1 MKILDLTMA
10 RTANKPKVK
19 ISNNRLQIVLTWRG
33 VRRYHSLHLS
43 DSVRNRQHADFVAQW
58 MQNDILSHSFDPTF
72 KRYKQQDETPGAV
85 ISEISISDLWERYTI
100 YKRPQLAA
108 STIAKDFDRVATLI
122 GRFPVTSLRDAVA
135 VRDYLNSETTPNTTR
150 RVLTQLNAA
159 CKWGVKSRT
168 IASNPFD
175 GMAAD
180 IKLPKGSEKPD
191 IDPFSPEERDLI
203 IDYFKKYNQPFAPL
217 VEFIFRTGCRPS
229 EATGLVWRNISVD
242 FKTVTFTQ
250 AVTLTE
256 DGLAVKQ
263 GLKTQ
268 ERRVFPCGDTLQTF
282 LRSIAPEDIH
292 RDRFVFESDRGK
304 FIDFHNFTNRHW
316 HPVLTTLGIAPRSP
330 YQMRHSY
337 ITFCIR
343 SGMDAANVAKL
354 VGNSPEII
362 YKHYMGVDRNLV
374 APGF

>member
-1 MKILDLTMA
+1 MA
-10 RTANKPKVK
+10 RTANKPRVK
-19 ISNNRLQIVLTWRG
+19 ISNNRLQIVITWRG
-33 VRRYHSLHLS
+33 DRKYHSLNLS
-43 DSVRNRQHADFVAQW
+43 DSVRNRQHADFIAQW
-58 MQNDILSHSFDPTF
+58 IQNDILSHSFDPTF
-72 KRYKQQDETPGAV
+72 KKYKQQDEQPGAV
-85 ISEISISDLWERYTI
+85 ITDISIAQLWERYTI

-122 GRFPVTSLRDAVA
+122 DRFPATSLKDAVA

-159 CKWGVKSRT
+159 CKWGMKSGM

-191 IDPFSPEERDLI
+191 IDPFSPNERDLI
-203 IDYFKKYNQPFAPL
+203 IDYFKKHNQSFAPL

-229 EATGLVWRNISVD
+229 EATGLVWRNISAD

-256 DGLAVKQ
+256 DGLALKQ

-268 ERRVFPCGDTLQTF
+268 ERRVFPCGDTLPNI
-282 LRSIAPEDIH
+282 LA
-292 RDRFVFESDRGK
+292 
-304 FIDFHNFTNRHW
+304 IDC
-316 HPVLTTLGIAPRSP
+316 P
-330 YQMRHSY
+330 
-337 ITFCIR
+337 
-343 SGMDAANVAKL
+343 
-354 VGNSPEII
+354 
-362 YKHYMGVDRNLV
+362 
-374 APGF
+374 